1 MHNYTMNKADD
12 KGNVA
17 TLS

>member
-17 TLS
+17 TIS